1 MQQKGIMRQ
10 AGPLLV
16 ARGAST
22 VLGFVLPL
30 LLVRL
35 LDQASFGVY
44 KQVWLVASTA
54 FLMLQMG
61 LTASLYYFLPRRD
74 GNGAAYLTQS
84 LATVSVFG
92 ALGAI
97 GVYLARFALARH
109 FNTPELAE
117 YAVPM
122 AILAFTMTATTPLE
136 PSLLAGGQVKLSAAT
151 NFASEMFR
159 VVASII
165 PLLLGYGL
173 AGFFWAYVLH
183 GALRYVACVVVLMKR
198 GGPRVD
204 WRLFGGQ
211 LAYALPFGAAILFDT
226 PQRYLHL
233 WAVGG
238 TVGAAAF
245 AIYSQG
251 CFQIPIV
258 NLLYA
263 PISDVLQVRL
273 NEPGG
278 RAHAVHLFHDA
289 NLRLAVILLPF
300 TACMFAAGSLFIPA
314 LFTHQYDASI
324 PIFRVAI
331 LSALFA
337 ALPLDAT
344 LRALGQ
350 TRYMFNVFFWR
361 LLVTAAFVFTGLHF
375 FGMMG
380 AISGH
385 MIAEGAVRTAILD
398 RIRKE
403 LGSKWRDML
412 PWGEL
417 RRVAIASL
425 AACAPVVVISR
436 YGYSGARPVLALF
449 GAGAAYGVVYLGIFA
464 FHPGSGSPL
473 DRLKRM
479 LLGAREEPAPAASA
493 APAPARA
500 A

>member
-1 MQQKGIMRQ
+1 MHKKGIMRQ

-16 ARGAST
+16 ARGAAT
-22 VLGFVLPL
+22 VLGFGLPL

-35 LDQASFGVY
+35 LDQTSFGVY
-44 KQVWLVASTA
+44 KQVWLVATSA

-84 LATVSVFG
+84 LASVTVFG
-92 ALGAI
+92 ALGAF

-109 FNTPELAE
+109 FNTPELAG

-122 AILAFTMTATTPLE
+122 ALLAFTLTATTPLE
-136 PSLLAGGQVKLSAAT
+136 PALLARGQVKLSAAT
-151 NFASEMFR
+151 NFVSEIVR

-173 AGFFWAYVLH
+173 KGFFWAYVAH
-183 GALRYVACVVVLMKR
+183 GVLRCIACVVLLIQT
-198 GGPRVD
+198 GGPRID
-204 WRLFGGQ
+204 WKLFRGQ
-211 LAYALPFGAAILFDT
+211 LAYALPFGAAILFET
-226 PQRYLHL
+226 PQRSLHL

-258 NLLYA
+258 NLLYS

-278 RAHAVHLFHDA
+278 RGHAVHLFHDA

-300 TACMFAAGSLFIPA
+300 TACMVAAGSLFIPA

-324 PIFRVAI
+324 PIFRVAV
-331 LSALFA
+331 LSAIMSS
-337 ALPLDAT
+337 LPIDAT

-350 TRYMFNVFFWR
+350 TRYMFNAFFWR
-361 LLVTAAFVFTGLHF
+361 LLATAAFVLAGLHF
-375 FGMMG
+375 FGMLG

-385 MIAEGAVRTAILD
+385 LIAEGVVRTAMLD
-398 RIRKE
+398 RIRRE

-412 PWGEL
+412 PWAEL
-417 RRVAIASL
+417 RHVAIASL
-425 AACAPVVVISR
+425 AGCVPVVVIAR
-436 YGYSGARPVLALF
+436 YAYSGARPLLALF
-449 GAGAAYGVVYLGIFA
+449 AAGAAYGVVYLAILA
-464 FHPGSGSPL
+464 FHPGTGTPV

-479 LLGAREEPAPAASA
+479 LFGAHDEPLTVA
-493 APAPARA
+493 APEPVPARA